1 MNTVRNYDKERLYDV
16 IVIGGGPAGLTA
28 ALYLARAK
36 YRVLVL
42 EKEQFGGQIT
52 ITHEVVNYPGVAKA
66 SGKEITDAMKRQG
79 EAFGAEFLLARATH
93 LDVEGDVK
101 AVTTDKGD
109 FYCLGILIATGAH
122 PREIGFKGEAEHK
135 GRGVAYCATCDGEF
149 FTGKEIFVVGGGY
162 AAAEESVFL
171 TKFARHVTILIRGED
186 FTCAAAVAE
195 PAKRHKAITVLTN
208 TVVEEVSGEG
218 GLNYI
223 RYKNTKTE
231 ELTEYRAKDGDF
243 FGVFVLAGYMP
254 DTEIVRGI
262 AELDEQGYI
271 VTDSERRTSAEG
283 VYAAGDVCIKP
294 LRQVVT
300 ATGDGALAATELEK
314 HVALAQGR
322 TGIFAKPPV
331 SKSYVAETSVGADGA
346 QDSPEGLFSEEMR
359 VQLRSLFDKM
369 QGNAILRLYL
379 DSRDISRELES
390 YMRELESLS
399 NKLRVEVADS
409 DASSDFAPCV
419 RVCRDDGTKTG
430 LAFHGVPGGHEF
442 SSFVLGI
449 YNAIGPG
456 QSIDDK
462 TIERISAISKPTDIK
477 VLVSLSCTMCPDTVL
492 AAQQIAAKNKNVT
505 AEIYDIHHFE
515 EIKKRYNVMSVP
527 CILINDSDV
536 SFGKK
541 NIEEILELL
550 K

>member
-331 SKSYVAETSVGADGA
+331 SKSYDAETSVGADGA
-346 QDSPEGLFSEEMR
+346 QEGLLSEEMR

-462 TIERISAISKPTDIK
+462 TIERINAISKPTDIK

-541 NIEEILELL
+541 NIEEILELI